1 MTDSN
6 QPTRRLY
13 RSRKDKMIG
22 GVCAGLADYF
32 RIDTTWMRLLFVL
45 FLLVGGSAILVYII
59 MWIVVPLEPEA
70 PQKPEAPKKNELE

>member
-13 RSRKDKMIG
+13 RLRKDKMIG

-59 MWIVVPLEPEA
+59 MWIVVPLKPEA
-70 PQKPEAPKKNELE
+70 PQKPQNNELE